1 MPEPQILAIGG
12 LGDDG
17 EAGVLIRFVLEL
29 TGKERPRVCLVPTA
43 SAESPDLLV
52 RFYAELSGFAE
63 CSHISFFPWPP
74 DGLREL
80 VLSQDALFVSG
91 GNTANMLA
99 IWRAH
104 GFEHVVREAW
114 EQGVVLAGSS
124 AGMICWFEAGVTDS
138 YGPELDGMRDG
149 LGFLPGSACPHYDG
163 EEKRRPVYQELVA
176 NGFPPGIAADDA
188 VALHYMGTE
197 LREVVAARD
206 GARAY
211 RVEPDS
217 ETPLEPRF
225 LEQD

>member
-1 MPEPQILAIGG
+1 MPERQIVAIGG

-17 EAGVLIRFVLEL
+17 SAGVLARFVLGL
-29 TGKERPRVCLVPTA
+29 TGKEWPRVCLVPTA
-43 SAESPDLLV
+43 SAEKPELMIT
-52 RFYAELSGFAE
+52 FYEELSGFAD
-63 CSHISFFPWPP
+63 CSHVSFFPWPP

-104 GFEHVVREAW
+104 GFEQIVREAW

-138 YGPELDGMRDG
+138 YGPQLDGMRDG
-149 LGFLPGSACPHYDG
+149 LGFLPGSGCPHYDG
-163 EEKRRPVYQELVA
+163 EERRRPVYQELVA
-176 NGFPPGIAADDA
+176 NGFPPGIAADDG
-188 VALHYMGTE
+188 VGLHFVGTE
-197 LREVVAARD
+197 LRGVVSARAD
-206 GARAY
+206 ARAY
-211 RVEPDS
+211 RVEPGS

-225 LEQD
+225 LEQE

>member
-1 MPEPQILAIGG
+1 MPEPQIVAIGG

-17 EAGVLIRFVLEL
+17 EAGVLIRFVLGL
-29 TGKERPRVCLVPTA
+29 SGKERPRVCLVPTA

-138 YGPELDGMRDG
+138 YGPQLDGMRDG
-149 LGFLPGSACPHYDG
+149 LGFLPGSACPHYNG
-163 EEKRRPVYQELVA
+163 EERRRPVYQELVA
-176 NGFPPGIAADDA
+176 AGFPSGIAADDA
-188 VALHYMGTE
+188 VGLHFVGTE
-197 LREVVAARD
+197 LKEAVAARE
-206 GARAY
+206 GGRAY
-211 RVEPDS
+211 RVEPGS

-225 LEQD
+225 LEQE

>member
-1 MPEPQILAIGG
+1 MPEPQIVAIGG

-17 EAGVLIRFVLEL
+17 EAGVLIRFVLGL
-29 TGKERPRVCLVPTA
+29 SGKERPRVCLVPTA

-74 DGLREL
+74 NGLREL

-138 YGPELDGMRDG
+138 YGPQLDGMRDG

-163 EEKRRPVYQELVA
+163 EDRRRPVYQELVA
-176 NGFPPGIAADDA
+176 AGFPSGIAADDA
-188 VALHYMGTE
+188 VGLHFVGTE
-197 LREVVAARD
+197 LKEAVAARE
-206 GARAY
+206 GGRAY
-211 RVEPDS
+211 RVEPGS

-225 LEQD
+225 LEQE